1 MKINIGGVTCEAW
14 LDYLPKDTRWFNRSS
29 VAVTVEMPFDDAKNL
44 FGNDAEWSVTHEMMT
59 ESGADYTVTE
69 DMSAYSM
76 AGPITDNRDG
86 TVTAK
91 MGKYMPDELMAAAL
105 HCVPESH
112 KTAMTLRGIIEDAV
126 QSIEDDSVALQA
138 KSLYP
143 EWYAI
148 PAGTMVKAGMR
159 IQHEG
164 DLYKVVAEHIPSAEW
179 IPGDGTESL
188 YTRIDEV
195 HSGTADDP
203 IPYEGNMALASGLHY
218 TQGGKVYR
226 CTRDT
231 INPVY
236 NPLTDLVGV
245 YVEVVA

>member
-1 MKINIGGVTCEAW
+1 MKINIGNVTCEAW

-29 VAVTVEMPFDDAKNL
+29 VAVTVEMPFDEAKNL
-44 FGNDAEWSVTHEMMT
+44 FGNDVAWSVVHEMKT

-69 DMSAYSM
+69 DMSAYSL
-76 AGPITDNRDG
+76 AGPISDNRDG

-91 MGKYMPDELMAAAL
+91 MGKYMPDELMAATL

-126 QSIEDDSVALQA
+126 QSIDNDAVALQA

-143 EWYAI
+143 AWGGIA
-148 PAGTMVKAGMR
+148 AGTEVKAGMR
-159 IQHEG
+159 IQHG
-164 DLYKVVAEHIPSAEW
+164 GNLYKVITTHVVQSDW
-179 IPGDGTESL
+179 IPGEGTESL

-203 IPYEGNMALASGLHY
+203 IPYEGNMALSSGLHY
-218 TQGGKVYR
+218 TQGGVTYR
-226 CTRDT
+226 CNRDT
-231 INPVY
+231 VNPVY
-236 NPLTDLVGV
+236 NALADLVGV